1 MSLEARLRE
10 RIQRDGPISFYE
22 WMKSALYDER
32 EGYYCRRD
40 IVRRGRLGD
49 YRTAPE
55 RTPLFA
61 ATFAQYFAKLF
72 TELGSPRTWVIIEVG
87 AGFGEF
93 AADILRSLQS
103 QHPTIFAATR
113 YLVDEFS
120 EDGRGR
126 AAANLAGFENSYEFC
141 RIDELGITFPSGI
154 VFSNELIDAFP
165 VHRVIGRNDQLRE
178 LCVGVDAE
186 DRFVWREGQLDPW
199 VAEYCERIHLQLAEG
214 QIAETS
220 PDAEVYI
227 ARAARLIDCGF
238 VITVDYGDER
248 GAILTDPYRQHGTLR
263 AAYHHQIGSD
273 VLLQPGRRDLT
284 TTIDWTQLRD
294 AGERVGLRAIRHEQL
309 DQFLL
314 SEGIIEELERL
325 SSRLNPAEAAA
336 LRAGAREMILPNGM
350 GASFQVLVQE
360 KSG

>member
-1 MSLEARLRE
+1 LSLEARLQE
-10 RIQRDGPISFYE
+10 RIQREGPISFYE

-120 EDGRGR
+120 EDGRDR

-141 RIDELGITFPSGI
+141 RIDEVGTTFPSGI
-154 VFSNELIDAFP
+154 LFSNELIDAFP
-165 VHRVIGRNDQLRE
+165 VHRVIGRSGALRE

-186 DRFVWREGQLDPW
+186 SRFVWREGQLDPW

-248 GAILTDPYRQHGTLR
+248 EAILTDPYRQQGTLR

-314 SEGIIEELERL
+314 SEGLIEELERR

-336 LRAGAREMILPNGM
+336 LRAGAREMILPSSM
-350 GASFQVLVQE
+350 AASFQVLVQK
-360 KSG
+360 KSR